1 MKISR
6 LFAVSM
12 LTVTG
17 LAVLP
22 AAEGVVRQYRTMAD
36 KAEAIK
42 AVEAFG
48 AILLFS
54 QEVVA
59 HRAPYITPLFQEA
72 AGTQAQIDATTKVKG
87 TADAALAKARTAVA
101 ELGDAQIVAA
111 GLNQSAVKLAD
122 VRSSTDGAL
131 LQPLSAR
138 DPAIVKGFLPGMA
151 QVAALIEPIL
161 NRLQNGR
168 RQHRCLADGIVGR
181 RPHGPGHARHRRR
194 ARRHAVAGAQRPP
207 SAHARRKSR
216 HGPRAGPR
224 RNRPGPAGTSA
235 STSSAIRRGSWT
247 R

>member
-138 DPAIVKGFLPGMA
+138 DPAIVKGFLPGVA
-151 QVAALIEPIL
+151 QVVALIEPIL
-161 NRLQNGR
+161 NRLQTDVANTDASLTTLLDVARTAQDMRVTAGARAATLSPALSAR
-168 RQHRCLADGIVGR
+168 RQLTLTKK
-181 RPHGPGHARHRRR
+181 PPWTARK
-194 ARRHAVAGAQRPP
+194 AASKPTGT
-207 SAHARRKSR
+207 
-216 HGPRAGPR
+216 GW
-224 RNRPGPAGTSA
+224 TSA